1 MKLLKEIANIA
12 GKPGLYRVLKPTR
25 TGVIVESLDEKRQR
39 WVINKTTRIS
49 ILSDI
54 SLYSELG
61 SDKTYALRS
70 VFTAIRKQHGPQVT
84 LDPKIAT
91 EDELAEFLVKIAPK
105 YDRERV
111 HTNDIRK
118 VIAWYNIVSAH
129 LPEAFDKPERETT
142 KNLKKAAGP
151 ADETPVKKSR
161 KSAASSQEAEVTSNE

>member
-1 MKLLKEIANIA
+1 MNLLKEVANIA

-25 TGVIVESLDEKRQR
+25 TGVIVESLDEKHQR

-61 SDKTYALRS
+61 SDKTYAMRS
-70 VFTAIRKQHGPQVT
+70 VFTAIRKQHGPQVA
-84 LDPKIAT
+84 LDPKAAT
-91 EDELAEFLVKIAPK
+91 EEELAGFLVKIAPK

-111 HTNDIRK
+111 HPNDIRK
-118 VIAWYNIVSAH
+118 VITWYNIVSTY

-142 KNLKKAAGP
+142 KNLKKAE
-151 ADETPVKKSR
+151 ETSVKKSR
-161 KSAASSQEAEVTSNE
+161 KLATTPAAEAEATGGEES